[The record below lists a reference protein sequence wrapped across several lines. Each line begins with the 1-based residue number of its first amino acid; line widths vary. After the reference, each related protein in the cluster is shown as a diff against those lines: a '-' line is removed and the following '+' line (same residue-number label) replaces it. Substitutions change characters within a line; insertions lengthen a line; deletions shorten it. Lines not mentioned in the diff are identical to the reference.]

1 MKSAEILKKYLSFF
15 KKLNHRQIPNHSLMP
30 ENDSTLLFV
39 NSGMFPLVPYLSGEP
54 HPLGKRLVNVQ
65 RSMRLEDLEEIGDK
79 YHTTIFHMLGN
90 WSLGDYF
97 KKEQLEWIYLFF
109 VQELKLEPQKIFA
122 TVFAGDKYTPKD
134 RESIAILQKI
144 FQKYGIE
151 AKEGERIFTLGKE
164 DNWWQ
169 RGEAIGEL
177 GGPDSEIFYYLG
189 AGSGVGK
196 NPAENKN
203 DFVEI
208 GNSVFMQYRLTANG
222 WENLPQKNVD
232 FGGGLERI
240 AMAIQK
246 KQDIFLTDNF
256 YPIIA
261 RLEKLSGLK
270 YGQDPHTT
278 KAMRILAD
286 HLRAAALLAMD
297 GVIPGNKDQGY
308 VLRRFLRRMVRFG
321 KNKLKLE
328 NISESLFPGVI
339 ESLGWLYPELSAKQ
353 KEIITLFKTEEERFI
368 NTLKRAQKQVD
379 EVLNKIKPTTPA
391 LAEAAFNLYQ
401 SLGYPPEML
410 VDDLKDRG
418 MKLTFSKFT
427 QAYQKYAAKHQAIS
441 RRGADQKFK
450 GGLADHS
457 QKVIKYHTATH
468 VVHQALRIVLKEAI
482 QQQGSNITANRLRF
496 DFSYHQG
503 LSKNQIK
510 QVEKVVN
517 DTIKAKLPVN
527 FQIMDKNEAIK
538 AGALH
543 FSKEKYPDK
552 VKVYYIGP
560 NLEQAFSK
568 EFCAGPHVQN
578 LAELKPLKIYKQKS
592 VGKGV
597 RRIYAKFV

>member
-1 MKSAEILKKYLSFF
+1 
-15 KKLNHRQIPNHSLMP
+15 
-30 ENDSTLLFV
+30 
-39 NSGMFPLVPYLSGEP
+39 
-54 HPLGKRLVNVQ
+54 
-65 RSMRLEDLEEIGDK
+65 
-79 YHTTIFHMLGN
+79 
-90 WSLGDYF
+90 
-97 KKEQLEWIYLFF
+97 
-109 VQELKLEPQKIFA
+109 
-122 TVFAGDKYTPKD
+122 
-134 RESIAILQKI
+134 
-144 FQKYGIE
+144 
-151 AKEGERIFTLGKE
+151 
-164 DNWWQ
+164 
-169 RGEAIGEL
+169 
-177 GGPDSEIFYYLG
+177 
-189 AGSGVGK
+189 
-196 NPAENKN
+196 
-203 DFVEI
+203 
-208 GNSVFMQYRLTANG
+208 MQYRLTANG

-339 ESLGWLYPELSAKQ
+339 ESLGWLYPELSTKQ

-517 DTIKAKLPVN
+517 NTIKAKLPVN

>member
-15 KKLNHRQIPNHSLMP
+15 KKLNHRQIPNHSLIP

-144 FQKYGIE
+144 LQKYGIE

-339 ESLGWLYPELSAKQ
+339 ESLGWLYPELSTKQ

>member
-15 KKLNHRQIPNHSLMP
+15 KKLNHRQIPNHSLIP

-208 GNSVFMQYRLTANG
+208 GNSVFMQYRLTTNG

-517 DTIKAKLPVN
+517 NTIKAKLPVN